1 MRAVDSLE
9 FLVVPGRSS
18 PCPNRPLID
27 AAFYLQT
34 TSFRLQFLSSVKS
47 VRGIIT
53 TVSVSAMADIG
64 IGEKCS

>member
-1 MRAVDSLE
+1 MRVVDNSE
-9 FLVVPGRSS
+9 FLVIPGGISLRAI
-18 PCPNRPLID
+18 RPLID

-34 TSFRLQFLSSVKS
+34 TGFHLQYLSSVKS

-53 TVSVSAMADIG
+53 TVSVSAMAEIG